1 MREDILRSMLADLNA
16 SSADIQA
23 SAVISADGLMMAS
36 LLPQGLD
43 EDRVGAIGAALLS
56 LGSRVARDLDRG
68 TPEQVLVK
76 GEDGYVLMVQ
86 AGPDAVLAVLA
97 SASAKLGLIFFDA
110 SRAAAAMVPVL
121 LTQQT
126 ASPGSTAT
134 TDS

>member
-1 MREDILRSMLADLNA
+1 MLADLNS

-36 LLPQGLD
+36 LLPEGLD

-68 TPEQVLVK
+68 TPEQILVK

-86 AGPDAVLAVLA
+86 AGPEAVLAVLA
-97 SASAKLGLIFFDA
+97 SATAKLGLIFFDA
-110 SRAAAAMVPVL
+110 SRTAAAMAPML
-121 LTQQT
+121 LVQQT
-126 ASPGSTAT
+126 ASPGRTPAT
-134 TDS
+134 ESW